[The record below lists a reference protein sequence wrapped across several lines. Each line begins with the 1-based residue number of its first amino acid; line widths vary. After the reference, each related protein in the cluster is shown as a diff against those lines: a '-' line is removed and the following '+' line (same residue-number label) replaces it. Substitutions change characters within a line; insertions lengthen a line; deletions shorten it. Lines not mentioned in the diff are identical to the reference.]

1 MVRRIQERDVQGQT
15 VLVRVDFNVPMHDG
29 EIADDARIRAS
40 MPTITHLLDR
50 SAKVVL
56 ATHLGRPDGKVV
68 PSLRLDAV
76 GRRLGDL
83 IGCNVRKLDRCVG
96 PVVEQAIAEG
106 APGDVILLENLR
118 FRPEEEA
125 NDPDFAKQLAEPID
139 LYVNDAFATVHR
151 AHAST
156 LGVAKLRPAFAGF
169 LMQREVEAL
178 SRLTGNPKRPY
189 LAVIGGK
196 KASSKLGALED
207 LVEKVDGV
215 LIGGGVAFSF
225 LHALGIDVA
234 ESIVDLEM
242 IEGIRAIT
250 EKAKAAGVKILLPVD
265 VIAATELSADAEARL
280 FPADGIP
287 GGWAG
292 FDIGPATV
300 AAFAEVIQGAGTIV
314 WTGPMG
320 AFEFQA
326 FAEGTAG
333 IADAVASSGA
343 YSVIGGGETGEAV
356 ARLGRENGVSYI
368 STGGGACLAFLR
380 GKTLPALEALRC

>member
-50 SAKVVL
+50 GAKVVL

-83 IGCNVRKLDRCVG
+83 IGCNVHKLDRCVG

-265 VIAATELSADAEARL
+265 VIAAKELAADAEARL

-343 YSVIGGGETGEAV
+343 YSVIGGGETGPR
-356 ARLGRENGVSYI
+356 ARPCHVIADSEKLTARR
-368 STGGGACLAFLR
+368 STH
-380 GKTLPALEALRC
+380 E